1 MPSDQDPDPS
11 DQDPDQGELDVYT
24 HGHHDSVLRS
34 HRWRT
39 AENSV
44 AYLLPHLRPGM
55 DVLDVGCGPGTITV
69 DLAERVAPGHVTGVD
84 VADVVDEATAV
95 ARERGVDNVEFAQGD
110 FREMGLPAQGY
121 DVVQAHQVLQ
131 HLRGPVGALAA
142 MAGLAKPGGL
152 VGVRDSD
159 YSAFVWSPA
168 MAPLDRWL
176 EVYLAVAR
184 HNGAEPDAGRHLL
197 AWAQAAGLDLE
208 AVTYSTS
215 TWTYADPRDRAWW
228 GDLWAERCLA
238 SAFAHQA
245 VEYGIASADE
255 LQDISAAW
263 RRWAAEP
270 AGTFVVLHGEILVRC

>member
-1 MPSDQDPDPS
+1 MPVMAPDHEES
-11 DQDPDQGELDVYT
+11 DVYT

-44 AYLLPHLRPGM
+44 AYLLPNLRPGM
-55 DVLDVGCGPGTITV
+55 ALLDVGCGPGTITI
-69 DLAERVAPGHVTGVD
+69 DLAERVGPAGHVTGVD

-95 ARERGVDNVEFAQGD
+95 AGERGVGNVEFRQGD
-110 FREMGLPAQGY
+110 FRDMGLPAQGY

-131 HLRGPVGALAA
+131 HLRDPIGALKEMVA
-142 MAGLAKPGGL
+142 LTKPGGL

-168 MAPLDRWL
+168 DRAFDRWL
-176 EVYLAVAR
+176 EIYLAVAR

-197 AWAQAAGLDLE
+197 AWAHAAGIADD
-208 AVTYSTS
+208 AITYTTS
-215 TWTYADPRDRAWW
+215 TWTYATPVDRAWW

-238 SAFAHQA
+238 SAFAQQA
-245 VEYGIASADE
+245 VEYGLAAVDE
-255 LQDISAAW
+255 LTEISAAW
-263 RRWAAEP
+263 RRWAAHP
-270 AGTFVVLHGEILVRC
+270 DGTFIVLHGELLVRC

>member
-1 MPSDQDPDPS
+1 
-11 DQDPDQGELDVYT
+11 
-24 HGHHDSVLRS
+24 
-34 HRWRT
+34 
-39 AENSV
+39 
-44 AYLLPHLRPGM
+44 M

-95 ARERGVDNVEFAQGD
+95 AHDRGVDNVEFAQGD
-110 FREMGLPAQGY
+110 FREMGLPAHGY

-131 HLRGPVGALAA
+131 HLRDPVGALKA

-159 YSAFVWSPA
+159 YSAFVWAPA
-168 MAPLDRWL
+168 MPQLDRWR
-176 EVYLAVAR
+176 EIYLAVTR
-184 HNGAEPDAGRHLL
+184 HNGAEPDAGRHML
-197 AWAQAAGLDLE
+197 AWAQAARLDD
-208 AVTYSTS
+208 VTYSTS
-215 TWTYADPRDRAWW
+215 TWTYANPQDRAWW

-238 SAFAHQA
+238 SAFAQQA